1 MTGDRGVEDLLRD
14 LAPQVLGALV
24 RRYGQFHLCEDAS
37 QEALLAAAVQWPAD
51 GIPENPRGWLVT
63 VGSRRLMDQV
73 RSEASRRTREELIAV
88 ATPQSELLG
97 PPADA
102 EPTDRD
108 DSLALLF
115 GCCHPELS
123 SPSQIAL
130 TLRAVGGLSTA
141 QIAAAF
147 GVPEATMAQR
157 ISRAKQTIRENGLDF
172 SLPAGA
178 ERTERLRAVLHVL
191 YLVFNEGYTA
201 SDGDEL
207 TVPALSREA
216 IRLTRWL
223 YRLLPEDSE
232 VAGLLALMLLTDAR
246 RAARTL
252 PDGSLV
258 PLAEQDRRR
267 WDREQIA
274 EGTALVSA
282 VLPRGE
288 AGPYQLQAAIAAV
301 HDEAA
306 TMADTD
312 WPQILSL
319 YDLLERFAPNP
330 FTTLN
335 RAVAVGMVH
344 GPEAGLR
351 VLAELATDKRMA
363 RHHRLLATRAHLRE
377 LAGDESA
384 AAADYL
390 EAARRATS
398 LPERRYLAV
407 QAARL
412 EATARQAGGNAGRAT
427 AEAIRGARS
436 RIRPRDSS
444 PKTALPVAVAV
455 AVALLVM
462 TLAGRSGRGVRDRAG
477 AAGTGVRP
485 DGRAGRADWPTV
497 TRVPDGDAVA
507 AGAACEGARD
517 GVCDGDPAGCEPD
530 ANPVTLISTRQVSA
544 ASVRTATASGRRR
557 RRGRVRTSSAT

>member
-1 MTGDRGVEDLLRD
+1 VTAGQGVEDLLRE
-14 LAPQVLGALV
+14 LAPQVLGVLV

-37 QEALLAAAVQWPAD
+37 QEALLAAALQWPAD
-51 GIPENPRGWLVT
+51 GIPENPRAWLVT

-73 RSEASRRTREELIAV
+73 RSEQSRRTREELIAV
-88 ATPQSELLG
+88 ATPASELLG
-97 PPADA
+97 APADA
-102 EPTDRD
+102 EPATDRD
-108 DSLALLF
+108 DSLALLA
-115 GCCHPELS
+115 GCCHPSLS
-123 SPSQIAL
+123 APSQIAL

-157 ISRAKQTIRENGLDF
+157 ISRAKQAIRQAGFDF
-172 SLPAGA
+172 RLPSGA

-201 SDGDEL
+201 SDGNEL

-216 IRLTRWL
+216 IRLARWL
-223 YRLLPEDSE
+223 RRLLPEDSE

-246 RAARTL
+246 RPARTG

-258 PLAEQDRRR
+258 PLAEQDRSA
-267 WDREQIA
+267 WDHSLIS
-274 EGTALVSA
+274 EGTALISA

-319 YDLLERFAPNP
+319 FELLEALAPNP

-344 GPEAGLR
+344 GPESGLR
-351 VLAELATDKRMA
+351 VLAELAADKRMA

-377 LAGDESA
+377 LAGDRRA

-390 EAARRATS
+390 EAASRATS
-398 LPERRYLAV
+398 RPERRYLAA

-412 EATARQAGGNAGRAT
+412 GAVARQA
-427 AEAIRGARS
+427 
-436 RIRPRDSS
+436 
-444 PKTALPVAVAV
+444 L
-455 AVALLVM
+455 
-462 TLAGRSGRGVRDRAG
+462 
-477 AAGTGVRP
+477 
-485 DGRAGRADWPTV
+485 
-497 TRVPDGDAVA
+497 
-507 AGAACEGARD
+507 
-517 GVCDGDPAGCEPD
+517 
-530 ANPVTLISTRQVSA
+530 
-544 ASVRTATASGRRR
+544 
-557 RRGRVRTSSAT
+557 